1 MCGDGAL
8 PRPGGAKPRRHTS
21 PPSRVRARR
30 LPLVFLVVQRCL
42 RRILPLKE
50 RSTTSDA
57 ASPAVPTK
65 ERPAST
71 VYRRKIGRF
80 QIPHQQPVVAQK
92 QRVVP
97 PSGFAQRRQHLRP
110 DRLVA
115 LFVFREPPRPHL
127 QQKAYTFDH
136 FTSASGI
143 FNSDASLPMRA
154 RLWPT
159 PSAQWC
165 VGPSIDQR
173 LMNSA
178 GPNEN
183 RSRELVLPM
192 RRIGPGSDSPSAPTS
207 LSLPSAVCVKPRI
220 VTGPVFTLNSTETP
234 EPRLPWY
241 KPSPRSTGRASLMA
255 MWPGP
260 SCPISTKLSRKSI
273 A

>member
-1 MCGDGAL
+1 MPHPVLIDRDDQPHVQPSSIIRTQSL
-8 PRPGGAKPRRHTS
+8 QMEHLFQRQHPLVRPPPIQRFKKRRH
-21 PPSRVRARR
+21 
-30 LPLVFLVVQRCL
+30 LPLPPLVDLTPRHTTQR
-42 RRILPLKE
+42 
-50 RSTTSDA
+50 
-57 ASPAVPTK
+57 
-65 ERPAST
+65 
-71 VYRRKIGRF
+71 RRKIGRF

-165 VGPSIDQR
+165 VGPSLDQR
-173 LMNSA
+173 L
-178 GPNEN
+178 
-183 RSRELVLPM
+183 
-192 RRIGPGSDSPSAPTS
+192 
-207 LSLPSAVCVKPRI
+207 
-220 VTGPVFTLNSTETP
+220 LNSTETP